1 MQRQI
6 RLSFHSILSAFAL
19 TAIGLL
25 GALSIGCAQE
35 EPIAEPTPVVRAG
48 SEADIPK
55 TEGADPSFIF
65 EQFIQAVN
73 AGNVA
78 GAMSLLTD
86 DVTWEGPHHCEP
98 TVCTG
103 KAAAQRNLEAI
114 IASKPNWIRGG
125 GQMQGDFGAFGLLDT
140 SQGGQGNTAG
150 ALYLCTVQ
158 VRDGK
163 IQSLQMKRQQV

>member
-1 MQRQI
+1 MSRQN
-6 RLSFHSILSAFAL
+6 RLNFHSILSAFAL
-19 TAIGLL
+19 MAIALL
-25 GALSIGCAQE
+25 GALLVACAEE
-35 EPIAEPTPVVRAG
+35 EPLDAPTPIASSG

-86 DVTWEGPHHCEP
+86 DVTWEGPQQCEP
-98 TVCTG
+98 TACTG

-114 IASKPNWIRGG
+114 IATRPNWIRGG

-140 SQGGQGNTAG
+140 SQGGQGSTAG

-158 VRDGK
+158 VKDGK
-163 IQSLQMKRQQV
+163 IQSLQMKRQQA